1 MNKKMLI
8 SIALLFMMI
17 LNCIAP
23 VIAFTDE
30 AANGDVEITLTVIYM
45 KQLNVH

>member
-1 MNKKMLI
+1 
-8 SIALLFMMI
+8 MMI

-30 AANGDVEITLTVIYM
+30 AANGDVEITLNSNLYEAVKRSLMEQEESGLYDF
-45 KQLNVH
+45 L